1 MFQRSKGKK
10 TMKWVT
16 LLKDIKEKVDLTQS
30 PSFATSSSL
39 SPSAALSLLS
49 SAVTTGA
56 SGDDHNARWR
66 DSSLL
71 SPSRFD
77 SLSSLFLSLV
87 LVNLDLIFDEMVFS
101 LELHCVD
108 YVEFS
113 DCVNFLMCRSP
124 KCFYLFIFNIS
135 FFLILF

>member
-1 MFQRSKGKK
+1 MGKRLSWAVDERDPSRLFWKGFRSENRIDGWERETHMFQRSKGKK

-30 PSFATSSSL
+30 PSSATSSSL

-56 SGDDHNARWR
+56 SGDDHNAGWR

-77 SLSSLFLSLV
+77 SLSSLFSLWF
-87 LVNLDLIFDEMVFS
+87 LLIWI
-101 LELHCVD
+101 L
-108 YVEFS
+108 
-113 DCVNFLMCRSP
+113 FLMKWC
-124 KCFYLFIFNIS
+124 LV
-135 FFLILF
+135 

>member
-30 PSFATSSSL
+30 PSSATSSSL

-56 SGDDHNARWR
+56 GGDDG
-66 DSSLL
+66 S
-71 SPSRFD
+71 
-77 SLSSLFLSLV
+77 
-87 LVNLDLIFDEMVFS
+87 
-101 LELHCVD
+101 
-108 YVEFS
+108 
-113 DCVNFLMCRSP
+113 
-124 KCFYLFIFNIS
+124 
-135 FFLILF
+135 